1 MARRKSRKS
10 NRSSRKKS
18 PFNVTKAA
26 EAYLQTNILT
36 QNFMG
41 TNPLTALTG
50 IEYGQ
55 TGITAGS
62 APGQRPSATYGYG
75 YMPSKVDTVTVPEML
90 GIGTATAGQGLDVVK
105 RNVMNSENVLRFA
118 THTIGLRV
126 GFTVLNRMLRK
137 EKSYLNK
144 GLQALGLRKDVMF

>member
-1 MARRKSRKS
+1 
-10 NRSSRKKS
+10 
-18 PFNVTKAA
+18 
-26 EAYLQTNILT
+26 
-36 QNFMG
+36 MG

-55 TGITAGS
+55 TGITG
-62 APGQRPSATYGYG
+62 GQSGVSRPTAVYGYG

-90 GIGTATAGQGLDVVK
+90 GFGTATAGQGLDVVK
-105 RNVMNSENVLRFA
+105 RNLMNSENVVRFA

-144 GLQALGLRKDVMF
+144 GLQALNLRKDVMF